1 MSSMWLLNNISLLP
15 FNTFR
20 VEQKAK
26 YFVRLTRKEDVIEIL
41 DVFNKKILNQ
51 SKIFFLG
58 QGSNIVFTKDTNRF
72 IIQMGMK
79 GIEKLDEDDDF
90 VYVKVWGGELWDDLV
105 NYTVQ
110 KGWQGIENL
119 SLIPGTVGAAPI
131 QNIGAYGVE
140 LSDVFE
146 SAETVNMI
154 TQEFKTFY
162 KQDCQ
167 FAYRDSIFKQ
177 KPKEKILILNVTLKL
192 HKKQVFNL
200 NYHGLQ
206 DLLDKKDIKKPTISD
221 IRSTVISIRNTK
233 LPNYKEVGNSGSFF
247 KNPIIPSEHFK
258 NLKIKYPD
266 MPSYPQNLTSVKIPA
281 GWLIEK
287 ANWKGYKNKNIGVS
301 DKQSLI
307 LVNLGGG
314 KGLEVKKLAYK
325 IQTDIYKKFDIK
337 LELEVNL
344 M

>member
-1 MSSMWLLNNISLLP
+1 MWLLNNISLLP

-26 YFVRLTRKEDVIEIL
+26 YFVRLTRKEEVIEIL
-41 DVFNKKILNQ
+41 EVLDKKLIDQ
-51 SKIFFLG
+51 SKIIFLG
-58 QGSNIVFTKDTNRF
+58 QGSNIVFTKDTDHF
-72 IIQMGMK
+72 IIQMGIK

-90 VYVKVWGGELWDDLV
+90 IYVKVWGGELWDDLV
-105 NYTVQ
+105 DYTVQ
-110 KGWQGIENL
+110 KTWQGIENL

-140 LSDVFE
+140 LSDIFE
-146 SAETVNMI
+146 SAETVNMA
-154 TQEFKTFY
+154 TQKFRTFY

-177 KPKEKILILNVTLKL
+177 KSKEKILILNITLKL
-192 HKKQVFNL
+192 RKKQVFNL
-200 NYHGLQ
+200 HYRGLQ
-206 DLLDKKDIKKPTISD
+206 EFLNKKDIKKPNISD
-221 IRSTVISIRNTK
+221 IRSAVIQIRNTK
-233 LPNYKEVGNSGSFF
+233 LPNYKEIGNSGSFF
-247 KNPIIPSEHFK
+247 KNPIIPHEQFK
-258 NLKIKYPD
+258 NLKNEYPD
-266 MPSYPQNLTSVKIPA
+266 IPCYPQNLASVKIPA
-281 GWLIEK
+281 AWLIEK
-287 ANWKGYKNKNIGVS
+287 ANWKGYRGKNIGVS
-301 DKQSLI
+301 DKQSLV

-325 IQTDIYKKFDIK
+325 IQTDIHKKFDIK